1 MRFTIQLVKNMLAKY
16 RVRHKIAT
24 MYHLKT
30 SGQVEI
36 SNREVKKVFKNK
48 VNAQRKDWAMNLD
61 DEL

>member
-1 MRFTIQLVKNMLAKY
+1 MLAKY

-48 VNAQRKDWAMNLD
+48 VNAQRKDWAMKLD